1 MSDKYRGYRNYLFA
15 GQKAPGTIEQR
26 VGDLERFERTTDVD
40 AEMATS
46 SDLFQYMADGY
57 GVWAPQ
63 YAKRIRGS
71 LRSFYGWRFATG
83 LADNDPSQ
91 DLPSVKI
98 QKRRH
103 RRPAPDDQVL
113 EAFARGSLRERA
125 ILALTAAMGLRRNEV
140 ATLPLTARSGNEL
153 TVIGKGSKERVLE
166 LDDLT
171 KHLLVSI
178 EREAPPGMQY
188 YFPGRFPGTHLHPQ
202 TVYSYVKNSLPDE
215 SPHTLRHRAGTVGY
229 RRTKDIRATQEFLGH
244 ASLATTEIYV
254 ELDRTSVAAFTKAT
268 SLSTAGNEFD
278 GIPLY
283 SAVDLMRQATD
294 LGVLLDP
301 LGWSMSLVRKPSDD
315 QVEKLS

>member
-26 VGDLERFERTTDVD
+26 VGDLERFERSTGLEVE
-40 AEMATS
+40 AATGE
-46 SDLFQYMADGY
+46 DLFQYMANGY

-71 LRSFYGWRFATG
+71 LRSYFAWRAATG
-83 LADNDPSQ
+83 LAQHDPSQ

-113 EAFARGSLRERA
+113 EAFSRGSLQERA

-140 ATLPLTARSGNEL
+140 ATLPLSARSGGEL
-153 TVIGKGSKERVLE
+153 TVIGKGGKERVLE

-178 EREAPPGMQY
+178 EREATPGTQY
-188 YFPGRFPGTHLHPQ
+188 YFPGRFPGSHLHPQ

-254 ELDRTSVAAFTKAT
+254 ELDRKSVAAFTKAT
-268 SLSTAGNEFD
+268 SLSVAGEEFD

-283 SAVDLMRQATD
+283 SAGDLIQQATD

-301 LGWSMSLVRKPSDD
+301 LGWSMSLMRKPSD
-315 QVEKLS
+315 QHIEKMS